1 MQKKKLKD
9 YEKGSLGT
17 GSDALHNPFNIK
29 PVGKTIWAFITGLVW
44 KVASLKCT
52 AGPAGPLL
60 PLDLSHFAEVDI
72 TPVQCIFTR
81 TFYFLDPLRIT
92 LRINRKNVLFES
104 QYGAAQS
111 LMWGLSRTSHAV
123 QIRMTGRTILGP
135 HLIRDIFRSLEAA
148 ALRCYSTSLFWMSEN
163 VRRGKGLNGSP
174 NFLHS

>member
-1 MQKKKLKD
+1 MQKKRLKD

-17 GSDALHNPFNIK
+17 GSGALHNPFNIK

-52 AGPAGPLL
+52 AGPAGPLT

-72 TPVQCIFTR
+72 TPVQRIFTR
-81 TFYFLDPLRIT
+81 TFWIPLRIT
-92 LRINRKNVLFES
+92 LRINWKNVLFES

-135 HLIRDIFRSLEAA
+135 RLVRDIFRSLEAA
-148 ALRCYSTSLFWMSEN
+148 TLRCYSTSLFWMSGN

-174 NFLHS
+174 NLLHS